1 VPATGKQ
8 GPVSGR
14 PGKNGQRSLT
24 LAGEAFWVGF
34 GVLTGVAALFAG
46 TRALT
51 HLLVPGE
58 YGQLALAVSL
68 SSLAVMIFGDP
79 VGKTAVRFYSLWCT
93 AGKPHG
99 FMQDLGR
106 SLVRAAGVIGV
117 FCVAAIVLGRYVAA
131 LPDSRFVLLT
141 GMFAMLLIL
150 NRAAIAL
157 ADAARKRR
165 FRGIVQGSFEML
177 RFGLA
182 ICLVIVFSLPKAE
195 TVLAGFVM
203 AGILVVMAHGV
214 FLFRVLHD
222 PADAPSSGGGPV
234 TGMDRDRMQ
243 AFQSPLITSSIC
255 IWLVM
260 MAERWMLTCFGSPSD
275 VGGYAAVSQLAFIPM
290 LLVSNFLLLFIEPI
304 LYQSGDSGG
313 KSGSGFQVRHLNRFA
328 IYGILGATVFLSGV
342 LFATHP
348 VVGTLLLGEE
358 FRSYSWLFP
367 WLLLAGGFFA
377 AAQQVLLKLSLDM
390 RTDLLAKLWFVVAL
404 VAVGGYAAGAA
415 GWQLKGLVTAV
426 VTVNMGVLAASL
438 FLVYGTGTHKTPPS
452 EF

>member
-1 VPATGKQ
+1 MGKQ
-8 GPVSGR
+8 GPGADR

-46 TRALT
+46 TRVLT

-58 YGQLALAVSL
+58 YGHLALAVSL

-117 FCVAAIVLGRYVAA
+117 FCVGVIVLGRYAAA
-131 LPDSRFVLLT
+131 LPDSGFVLLT

-165 FRGIVQGSFEML
+165 FRGMVQGSFEML

-182 ICLVIVFSLPKAE
+182 ICLVIVFSVPKAE
-195 TVLAGFVM
+195 TVLTGFVM
-203 AGILVVMAHGV
+203 AGILVVMVHGV
-214 FLFRVLHD
+214 FLFRILHD
-222 PADAPSSGGGPV
+222 PADAFSGRSGPV
-234 TGMDRDRMQ
+234 TVMGRDRMQ
-243 AFQSPLITSSIC
+243 AFQSPLIVSSIC

-260 MAERWMLTCFGSPSD
+260 MAERWMLTCFGNPSD
-275 VGGYAAVSQLAFIPM
+275 VGGYAAVSQLAFVPM
-290 LLVSNFLLLFIEPI
+290 LLISNFLLLFIEPI
-304 LYQSGDSGG
+304 LYQVGDSGG
-313 KSGSGFQVRHLNRFA
+313 GSGSGSQVRQMNRFA
-328 IYGILGATVFLSGV
+328 IYGILGVTVFLFGV

-390 RTDLLAKLWFVVAL
+390 RTDLLAKLWGVAAV

>member
-1 VPATGKQ
+1 MPATVKQ
-8 GPVSGR
+8 GPGAGM
-14 PGKNGQRSLT
+14 PGENGPKPLT

-34 GVLTGVAALFAG
+34 GVVTGVAALFAG
-46 TRALT
+46 TRMLT
-51 HLLVPGE
+51 HLLVPRE

-99 FMQDLGR
+99 FMQNLGR
-106 SLVRAAGVIGV
+106 SLFRAAGVIGAC
-117 FCVAAIVLGRYVAA
+117 CVAAMVSGRYITAF
-131 LPDSRFVLLT
+131 PNSWFVLLT
-141 GMFAMLLIL
+141 GMFSILLIL

-182 ICLVIVFSLPKAE
+182 ICLVIFFSVPKAE
-195 TVLAGFVM
+195 TVLTGFVM
-203 AGILVVMAHGV
+203 AGILVVMVHGV

-222 PADAPSSGGGPV
+222 PADAFSGRSGPV
-234 TGMDRDRMQ
+234 TVMGRDRMQ
-243 AFQSPLITSSIC
+243 SFQSPLIVSSIC

-260 MAERWMLTCFGSPSD
+260 MAERWMLTCFGNPSD

-313 KSGSGFQVRHLNRFA
+313 KSGPGCQVRQMNRFA
-328 IYGILGATVFLSGV
+328 ICGILGGTVFLSGV

-390 RTDLLAKLWFVVAL
+390 RTDLLAKLWGVVAV
-404 VAVGGYAAGAA
+404 VAVGSYAAGAA

-426 VTVNMGVLAASL
+426 VTVNMGVMAASL